1 MKSEILKVL
10 RQSSSHVSGQELC
23 ERLGVSRTAVW
34 KNIRQLQE
42 EGYQIEAVRNK
53 GYRMVQAPADV
64 FNASEIKSRLGESSL
79 IQEVL
84 YRAETDSTN
93 TWAKRLAEG
102 GSPSGTLAVADR
114 QTQGKGRRGKVWS
127 SPEGTSVYMTLLL
140 RPEILPQYA
149 APLTLVMGLSVA
161 QALDDTLGLSAGIKW
176 PNDVVV
182 SGKKICGILTEMSA
196 QMDYVDYLVIGT
208 GINVNTQVFP
218 DEIKDMATSAADQL
232 GHIVSRAELA
242 ASVIRCFEKNYK
254 VYLDSCSLEG
264 LMEAY
269 REKMINYNRE
279 VKVMG
284 PGEVFEG
291 VAKGISPSG
300 ELLVE
305 RKDGS
310 VTAVSGGEVSVRG
323 LYGYV

>member
-10 RQSSSHVSGQELC
+10 RQSDTHVSGQELC

-53 GYRMVQAPADV
+53 GYRMIEAPVDV
-64 FNASEIKSRLGESSL
+64 FNASEIKSRLEASSL
-79 IQEVL
+79 IQKVL
-84 YRAETDSTN
+84 YTEETDSTN
-93 TWAKRLAEG
+93 TWAKRLAEE
-102 GSPSGTLAVADR
+102 GSPSGTLAVAER

-161 QALDDTLGLSAGIKW
+161 QALSETLRLPAGIKW

-182 SGKKICGILTEMSA
+182 SGKKICGILTEMNA
-196 QMDYVDYLVIGT
+196 QIDYVEYLVIGT
-208 GINVNTQVFP
+208 GINVNTQEFP
-218 DEIKDMATSAADQL
+218 DEIRDVATSAAVQL

-242 ASVIRCFEKNYK
+242 AAVIRCFEKNYK
-254 VYLDSCSLEG
+254 IYLESCSLKG
-264 LMEAY
+264 LMEDY
-269 REKMINYNRE
+269 REKMINVNRE

-291 VAKGISPSG
+291 VAKGINPAG

-305 RKDGS
+305 RPNGS

-323 LYGYV
+323 IYGYV